1 MIKKLFRQML
11 ATQIISAMTVVL
23 CMLIDSIMIYRYLGV
38 DSMTA
43 YGLTTP
49 ILLVFAALGSMISA
63 GIQVMCG
70 KTMANGDQKGTNACF
85 TISVTV
91 AVAIAVVGTA
101 FILLFTD
108 PVCTLL
114 GAGRPGP
121 DNPVFG
127 LTKDYLRGFII
138 GAPAFILSQI
148 MVPYMQLSGNRARLV
163 AAVIAMTV
171 GDIAMDLLNAFVIR
185 WGTFGMGLASS
196 ASYYIA
202 FVIGIGVFFR
212 KDCVFKFRFQLFSWK
227 RCHRLF
233 YEGIPTLINQ
243 ISLVLLTFSLNKLL
257 LTLGGNLAV
266 ASYSLISTIGNLCYS
281 FSSGTA
287 AVALTLATIF
297 YTDTDKTSLRQLVR
311 TMSAYAVVICGIVTL
326 VMQAAAKPLVMLFTD
341 QQEAIDMA
349 VRGLRIFTLS
359 LVPCALNTCLKNY
372 YQGIGRVKLSMVI
385 SVCQNFLLTALAAYV
400 LSLFLKV
407 TGVWTGYLAGELLT
421 LTVITVIVFVRARK
435 AGTAFNMDAY
445 SMLPE
450 GFGAKDSDC
459 FECSVTSLDDIV
471 EASQSALDFC
481 LSKKIPSKLSM
492 IIALSIEEMGNNI
505 VKHGFNDGKP
515 HMIDIR
521 VALVDDA
528 SILRIRDNCKRFDPV
543 KYMEMHNNDDP
554 SKHIGIRMIMSLVK
568 NANYVNSLGLN
579 NLTLTL

>member
-23 CMLIDSIMIYRYLGV
+23 CMLIDSIMIFRFLGV
-38 DSMTA
+38 DSMSA

-49 ILLVFAALGSMISA
+49 ILLVFAAFGSMISA

-70 KTMANGDQKGTNACF
+70 KTMASGDQKGTNACF
-85 TISVTV
+85 TISVTI
-91 AVAIAVVGTA
+91 ASAIALIGTVIVIV
-101 FILLFTD
+101 FSD
-108 PVCTLL
+108 PICALL
-114 GAGRPGP
+114 GAGEPGP
-121 DNPVFG
+121 HNPVFG

-171 GDIAMDLLNAFVIR
+171 VDIAMDLLNAFVIK

-196 ASYYIA
+196 LSYYFA
-202 FVIGIGVFFR
+202 FVIGIGAFFR
-212 KDCVFKFRFQLFSWK
+212 KDCVFKFRFKLFSWK
-227 RCHRLF
+227 RCYKLF
-233 YEGIPTLINQ
+233 YDGIPTLINQ
-243 ISLVLLTFSLNKLL
+243 ISLVLLTFCLNKLL
-257 LTLGGNLAV
+257 MSLGGNLAV

-311 TMSAYAVVICGIVTL
+311 TMSAYAVLICGIVTV
-326 VMQAAAKPLVMLFTD
+326 VMQAAANPLVMLFTD
-341 QQEAIDMA
+341 DPQARLLA
-349 VRGLRIFTLS
+349 VGGMRIFVLS

-372 YQGIGRVKLSMVI
+372 YQGISRIKLSMVI
-385 SVCQNFLLTALAAYV
+385 SVCQNFLLTALAAYA
-400 LSLFLKV
+400 LSRFLKV
-407 TGVWTGYLAGELLT
+407 TGVWCGYLAGETLT
-421 LTVITVIVFVRARK
+421 LIVISLIVLLRSRK
-435 AGTAFNMDAY
+435 NGTAFNADAY
-445 SMLPE
+445 SMLPKT
-450 GFGAKDSDC
+450 FGAKDSDC
-459 FECSVTSLDDIV
+459 FECSVTSMDDIV
-471 EASQSALDFC
+471 NASQSALDFC
-481 LSKKIPSKLSM
+481 LKKKLPSKLCM

-521 VALVDDA
+521 VALLKDA

-554 SKHIGIRMIMSLVK
+554 SKHIGIRMIMSLVQ

>member
-23 CMLIDSIMIYRYLGV
+23 CMLIDSIMIFRFLGV

-49 ILLVFAALGSMISA
+49 ILLVFAAFGSMISA

-70 KTMANGDQKGTNACF
+70 KTMASGDQKGTNACF

-91 AVAIAVVGTA
+91 ASAIALIGTVIVIV
-101 FILLFTD
+101 FSD
-108 PVCTLL
+108 PICTLL
-114 GAGRPGP
+114 GAGEPGP
-121 DNPVFG
+121 HNPVFG

-196 ASYYIA
+196 VSYYIA

-227 RCHRLF
+227 RCHQLF

-297 YTDTDKTSLRQLVR
+297 YTDTDKTSLRQLVK
-311 TMSAYAVVICGIVTL
+311 TMSVYAVVICGIVTL
-326 VMQAAAKPLVMLFTD
+326 VMQAAASPLVMLFTD
-341 QQEAIDMA
+341 DPEARVLA
-349 VRGLRIFTLS
+349 VGGLRIFVLS
-359 LVPCALNTCLKNY
+359 LVPCALNTCFKNY
-372 YQGIGRVKLSMVI
+372 YQGIGRVKLSMLI

-400 LSLFLKV
+400 LSRFLRV
-407 TGVWTGYLAGELLT
+407 NGVWSGYLAGELLT
-421 LTVITVIVFVRARK
+421 LTVITLIVLLRSKKNA
-435 AGTAFNMDAY
+435 AAFNADAY

-450 GFGAKDSDC
+450 SFGAKDSDC
-459 FECSVTSLDDIV
+459 FECSVTSMDDIV
-471 EASQSALDFC
+471 SASQSALDFC
-481 LSKKIPSKLSM
+481 LKKKLPSKLSM

-521 VALVDDA
+521 VALVNDA